1 LPAVTLAEL
10 RDSVPVTLERAA
22 ENGGWLLVCR
32 QGTTPLALELIRGD
46 QGSEHVD
53 DLLAWDATGRWLVT
67 REKRSA
73 LLVNVLT
80 GDRTDLTAL
89 GFDDRDDVLDQRQH
103 RALAFDPRGEV
114 LAYLRRRGSP
124 ELVLRTLAGG
134 EERVVKALV
143 GEPWRMAW
151 DASGEKLVVSTIAD
165 DSTRNGSLDF
175 PARLRKG
182 PRLACSGVLPKFHVA
197 AEVGDRPATVLVA
210 RDGAT
215 ATRTDDLAVPF
226 GAGFV
231 ARGADGALTLV
242 REGRRLPLADADCL
256 GRVLV
261 ADPTRDLALISCT
274 NDKPLPLPNG
284 KKRPKRVGVE
294 LVGIGYRQ
302 ELGVV
307 VQPMALD
314 RWPETPRRLVPLY
327 PGSDTV
333 LVDLDQRRMLPL
345 RPGDRVLATSGA
357 RALVRRERAVLS
369 FDADRGVEVPLVAN
383 VEAFAGLFVAGA
395 FVAVGST
402 LLDTAAASVVGTL
415 PGRPLLLTPSGDAL
429 IAEGGPPS
437 GDGFARGPLRF
448 HRAATSK

>member
-1 LPAVTLAEL
+1 VTLAEL
-10 RDSVPVTLERAA
+10 REPVPITLERAA
-22 ENGGWLLVCR
+22 ENGSWLAVCR
-32 QGTTPLALELIRGD
+32 QGTKPPGPELIRGD
-46 QGSEHVD
+46 HGSERVD

-67 REKRSA
+67 REKKNA
-73 LLVNVLT
+73 WLVNVLT
-80 GDRTDLTAL
+80 GDRTDLTEL
-89 GFDDRDDVLDQRQH
+89 GLDDRDDVLDQRQH

-114 LAYLRRRGSP
+114 LAYVRRRGGT
-124 ELVLRTLAGG
+124 ELVLRALPGG
-134 EERVVKALV
+134 DERVVKALS
-143 GEPWRMAW
+143 GEPWRMTW
-151 DASGEKLVVSTIAD
+151 DARGENLVVSSIAD
-165 DSTRNGSLDF
+165 DTTKNGTLDF

-182 PRLACSGVLPKFHVA
+182 PRLSCGGLLPKFHVA
-197 AEVGDRPATVLVA
+197 AEVGDRPVTVLVA
-210 RDGAT
+210 RDGAS
-215 ATRTDDLAVPF
+215 AARVDDFAVPF

-231 ARGADGALTLV
+231 ARGGDGALVLV
-242 REGRRLPLADADCL
+242 RDGRRRPLADADCL

-274 NDKPLPLPNG
+274 NDKPQPLPNG

-314 RWPETPRRLVPLY
+314 RWPELPRRLVPLY
-327 PGSDTV
+327 PGSDTL

-357 RALVRRERAVLS
+357 RAIVRRERALLS
-369 FDADRGVEVPLVAN
+369 FDADRGVEAPLVAS
-383 VEAFAGLFVAGA
+383 VEPFAGLLVAGT

-402 LLDTAAASVVGTL
+402 LLDAATGNVVGAL

-437 GDGFARGPLRF
+437 GDAFARGPLRWQ
-448 HRAATSK
+448 RAATSK

>member
-10 RDSVPVTLERAA
+10 RESGPVTLERAA
-22 ENGGWLLVCR
+22 ENGGWLAICR
-32 QGTTPLALELIRGD
+32 QGTPLLGPELIRGD
-46 QGSEHVD
+46 HGSERVD

-67 REKRSA
+67 RDKRNA
-73 LLVNVLT
+73 VLVNVLT

-114 LAYLRRRGSP
+114 LAYVRRRGSS
-124 ELVLRTLAGG
+124 ELVLRQLPAGD
-134 EERVVKALV
+134 ERVVKALS
-143 GEPWRMAW
+143 GEPWRMTW
-151 DASGEKLVVSTIAD
+151 DASGDKLVVSTIAD
-165 DSTRNGSLDF
+165 DTTKNGTLDF

-182 PRLACSGVLPKFHVA
+182 PRLGCSGLLPKFHVA
-197 AEVGDRPATVLVA
+197 AEVGDRPAMVLVA
-210 RDGAT
+210 RDGST
-215 ATRTDDLAVPF
+215 AARVDDYAVPF
-226 GAGFV
+226 GAGFI
-231 ARGADGALTLV
+231 ARGGDGALTLV
-242 REGRRLPLADADCL
+242 RDGRRQPLADADCL

-294 LVGIGYRQ
+294 LVGVGYRQ

-333 LVDLDQRRMLPL
+333 LVDFDQRRMLPL

-357 RALVRRERAVLS
+357 RAIVRRERALLA
-369 FDADRGVEVPLVAN
+369 FDADRGVEVPLVAS
-383 VEAFAGLFVAGA
+383 VEPFAGLLVAGA

-402 LLDTAAASVVGTL
+402 LLDAAAGSVVGTL
-415 PGRPLLLTPSGDAL
+415 PSRPLLLTPSGDAL
-429 IAEGGPPS
+429 LAEGGPAS
-437 GDGFARGPLRF
+437 ADAFARGPLRW

>member
-1 LPAVTLAEL
+1 VTLAEL
-10 RDSVPVTLERAA
+10 RESLPVTLERAA
-22 ENGGWLLVCR
+22 ENGGWLAVCR
-32 QGTTPLALELIRGD
+32 QGTTHPVPELIRGEH
-46 QGSEHVD
+46 GSEHVD

-67 REKRSA
+67 RENKSA

-89 GFDDRDDVLDQRQH
+89 GFDDRDDVLDLRQH

-114 LAYLRRRGSP
+114 LAYIRRKSGA
-124 ELVLRTLAGG
+124 ELVLRALPSGD
-134 EERVVKALV
+134 ERIVTALS
-143 GEPWRMAW
+143 GEPFRMAW

-165 DSTRNGSLDF
+165 DTTKNGTLDF
-175 PARLRKG
+175 PARARKG
-182 PRLACSGVLPKFHVA
+182 PRLGCSGLLPKFHVA
-197 AEVGDRPATVLVA
+197 TEVGDRPTTVLVS
-210 RDGAT
+210 RDGT
-215 ATRTDDLAVPF
+215 TTTRVDDFVVPF
-226 GAGFV
+226 GAGYI
-231 ARGADGALTLV
+231 ARSSDGALTLV
-242 REGRRLPLADADCL
+242 RDGRRQPLADADCL

-333 LVDLDQRRMLPL
+333 LIDLDQRRMQPL
-345 RPGDRVLATSGA
+345 RPGDRVLSTSGA

-369 FDADRGVEVPLVAN
+369 FDAERGVEVPLIASA
-383 VEAFAGLFVAGA
+383 EPFAGLVVAGT

-402 LLDTAAASVVGTL
+402 LLDAATGSVVGAL

-429 IAEGGPPS
+429 IAEGGPAS
-437 GDGFARGPLRF
+437 GDIYLGT
-448 HRAATSK
+448 AACDPYGKK